1 MIGAVF
7 AVLAAALLVLSLPDA
22 LSPCTPVTGNIDGDG
37 GAACGSGPAWDA
49 QSVVGAGVASI
60 CGLLAVICLAIGLR
74 RSRRYFARG
83 GTRATATDDER

>member
-37 GAACGSGPAWDA
+37 GAACGSGPA
-49 QSVVGAGVASI
+49 
-60 CGLLAVICLAIGLR
+60 
-74 RSRRYFARG
+74 
-83 GTRATATDDER
+83 